1 MTASKSGTTFLIDFD
16 GTLCDSIADTTQ
28 AAISAANIL
37 WPAEMQVA
45 LSLNPRDAGV
55 RKSWVGGN
63 WSEYDNDRRISDN
76 IPRWLEE
83 KMRQLRPVVSRGSDA
98 VLAARL
104 IVSEAVNSKSSS
116 LGERPL
122 SVGEIVENWDVLR
135 ESMLFR
141 VKYRPAQL
149 DESFDKQ
156 RTDRRI
162 PIEVWAKR
170 NPMYSG
176 IASSLCGSTAPFYII
191 TRRDAKFTH
200 DVLESAGI
208 SVPSDR
214 IICVKPGRKKVD
226 ALVEIASAVGTSDGE
241 AHLVYIDD
249 NVNVVREVVGDLRLA
264 GKLRV
269 CFAEWGY
276 SSAGQKAMARA
287 FPRVMNINPQQFADL
302 VNGRGGKMSA

>member
-1 MTASKSGTTFLIDFD
+1 MMVSKSSTTFLIDFD

-37 WPAEMQVA
+37 WPAEMQAA

-63 WSEYDNDRRISDN
+63 WSAYEKERISDN

-104 IVSEAVNSKSSS
+104 IVSDAVNSKSSS

-122 SVGEIVENWDVLR
+122 AVGEIVENWDVLR

-149 DESFDKQ
+149 DETFDKQ
-156 RTDRRI
+156 RTERWI
-162 PIEVWAKR
+162 PIEVWAKQ
-170 NPMYSG
+170 NPMFAG

-191 TRRDAKFTH
+191 TRRDAEFTH
-200 DVLESAGI
+200 AVLESAGI

-214 IICVKPGRKKVD
+214 IIFVKPGRKKVD
-226 ALVEIASAVGTSDGE
+226 VLVEIASAVGTSDGE

-276 SSAGQKAMARA
+276 SSAGQKAMAAR
-287 FPRVMNINPQQFADL
+287 FPRVMNINVQQFADL